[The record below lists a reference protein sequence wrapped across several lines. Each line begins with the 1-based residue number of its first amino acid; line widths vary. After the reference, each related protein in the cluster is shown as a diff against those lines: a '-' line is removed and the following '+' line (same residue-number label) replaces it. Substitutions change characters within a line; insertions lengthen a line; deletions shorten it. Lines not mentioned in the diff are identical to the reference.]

1 MPKQNLILMFEK
13 KIQIGFR
20 CSKCFISKFLN
31 INVKKRKKTD
41 WWWGKRRTK
50 LLGEGSSS
58 LAMIFSINGWT
69 TWMDWMFGAG
79 LYTFLFRNCTATMLV
94 MYSQEKFFLSLSKE
108 MSLDQCG
115 TTCGAIDGPSKSS
128 KAISKCVIITFSNKN
143 VVIACFW
150 DKNDVFFI
158 FLTKCH
164 DMSWYVMIYH
174 DTSWFVWQK

>member
-1 MPKQNLILMFEK
+1 MPKQNLILMLEKNSDWFQVFKMFHIKIFEY
-13 KIQIGFR
+13 Q
-20 CSKCFISKFLN
+20 CWEEE
-31 INVKKRKKTD
+31 KTD

-58 LAMIFSINGWT
+58 LAMIFSINRWT

-128 KAISKCVIITFSNKN
+128 KAISKCVIITFSDKN

-150 DKNDVFFI
+150 DKKDVFF
-158 FLTKCH
+158 FL
-164 DMSWYVMIYH
+164 S
-174 DTSWFVWQK
+174 F